1 MRKLI
6 SWIHS
11 GSLIQQIIVALIL
24 GIILAVIWPQ
34 AALSSGFLGRL
45 FVTALKS
52 VAPIL
57 VLILVADAISKH
69 QSDQPSNIK
78 SILLLYVFGTF
89 AAAMTAVAISF
100 LFPTTLDLSLAGSDI
115 SPPGGIAEVL
125 KTLAFNVVDNPVHA
139 LLNANYIGILA
150 WAILAGLALRHTD
163 GTSKK
168 VLADGAFVI
177 SKIVGWVVR
186 LAPIGVFGLIAYAI
200 ADTGFEVLATYTRLI
215 VVLLSAMLI
224 VALLLNPLIVFF
236 KLRRNPYP
244 LVFKCLSQS
253 GITAFFMR
261 SSAANIPVN
270 IKLAK
275 NMGLRKETYSISIP
289 LGATINMAGAAVT
302 ITVMTLA
309 AAHTVGIE
317 VNIVTAFLLCLLAT
331 IGATGASGVPGGSL
345 LLIPMACSLFGID
358 DSVAAQVVGIGFIIG
373 VIQDSAETGLNSSTD
388 ILFTAAADL
397 ADQEKTQTT
406 LNNSSL

>member
-1 MRKLI
+1 MQKFMRWLK
-6 SWIHS
+6 S

-24 GIILAVIWPQ
+24 GILLAVIWPQ
-34 AALSSGFLGRL
+34 AALSSGILGRL

-57 VLILVADAISKH
+57 VFILVADAISKH
-69 QSDQPSNIK
+69 RSDQPSNIK
-78 SILLLYVFGTF
+78 SILVLYLFGTF
-89 AAAMTAVAISF
+89 AAAITAVVISF
-100 LFPTTLDLSLAGSDI
+100 LFPTTLDLSLVESDI

-125 KTLAFNVVDNPVHA
+125 KTLAFNVVDNPVNA

-150 WAILAGLALRHTD
+150 WAILCGLALRHTD
-163 GTSKK
+163 GTSKQ
-168 VLADGAFVI
+168 VLADAAFVI

-186 LAPIGVFGLIAYAI
+186 LAPIGIFGLIAYAI
-200 ADTGFEVLATYTRLI
+200 ADTGFEVLATYTKLI
-215 VVLLSAMLI
+215 VVLLAAMLI
-224 VALLLNPLIVFF
+224 VALLLNPLIVFI
-236 KLRRNPYP
+236 KLKRNPYP

-270 IKLAK
+270 MKLAK

-309 AAHTVGIE
+309 AAHTVGID

-397 ADQEKTQTT
+397 ADREKHV
-406 LNNSSL
+406 N

>member
-1 MRKLI
+1 MTRFI
-6 SWIHS
+6 SWLRT
-11 GSLIQQIIVALIL
+11 GSLIQQIIVALVL
-24 GIILAVIWPQ
+24 GVLLAMIWPE
-34 AALSSGFLGRL
+34 AALSSGILGSL
-45 FVTALKS
+45 FVSALKS

-69 QSDQPSNIK
+69 QSYQPSNIK
-78 SILLLYVFGTF
+78 SILVLYVFGTF
-89 AAAMTAVAISF
+89 AAAITAVVISF
-100 LFPTTLDLSLAGSDI
+100 LFPTTLDLSLVESDI
-115 SPPGGIAEVL
+115 APPGGIGEVL
-125 KTLAFNVVDNPVHA
+125 KTLAFNVVDNPIHA

-150 WAILAGLALRHTD
+150 WAILVGLALRHTD

-177 SKIVGWVVR
+177 SKIVGWVIR
-186 LAPIGVFGLIAYAI
+186 LAPIGIFGLIAFAI
-200 ADTGFEVLATYTRLI
+200 ADTGYGVLATYGQLI
-215 VVLLSAMLI
+215 AILLSAMLI
-224 VALLLNPLIVFF
+224 VALLLNPLIVWI
-236 KLRRNPYP
+236 KLKHNPYP
-244 LVFKCLSQS
+244 LVFQCLSQS

-270 IKLAK
+270 MKLAK
-275 NMGLRKETYSISIP
+275 KMGLRKETYSISIP

-317 VNIVTAFLLCLLAT
+317 VHIVSAFLLCLLAT

-397 ADQEKTQTT
+397 ADREKHV
-406 LNNSSL
+406 N

>member
-1 MRKLI
+1 MQKFMRWLK
-6 SWIHS
+6 S

-24 GIILAVIWPQ
+24 GILLAVIWPQ
-34 AALSSGFLGRL
+34 AALSSGILGRL

-57 VLILVADAISKH
+57 VFILVADAISKH
-69 QSDQPSNIK
+69 RSDQPSNIK
-78 SILLLYVFGTF
+78 SILVLYLFGTF
-89 AAAMTAVAISF
+89 AAAITAVVISF
-100 LFPTTLDLSLAGSDI
+100 LFPTTLDLSLVESDI

-125 KTLAFNVVDNPVHA
+125 KALAFNVVDNPVHA
-139 LLNANYIGILA
+139 LLNANYIGILT
-150 WAILAGLALRHTD
+150 WAILGGLALRHTD
-163 GTSKK
+163 GTSKQ
-168 VLADGAFVI
+168 VLADAAFVI

-186 LAPIGVFGLIAYAI
+186 LAPIGIFGLIAYAI
-200 ADTGFEVLATYTRLI
+200 ADTGFEVLATYTKLI
-215 VVLLSAMLI
+215 VVLLAAMLI
-224 VALLLNPLIVFF
+224 VALLLNPLIVFI
-236 KLRRNPYP
+236 KLKRNPYP

-270 IKLAK
+270 MKLAK

-309 AAHTVGIE
+309 AAHTVGID

-397 ADQEKTQTT
+397 ADREKHV
-406 LNNSSL
+406 N

>member
-1 MRKLI
+1 MTRFI
-6 SWIHS
+6 SWLRT
-11 GSLIQQIIVALIL
+11 GSLIQQIIVALVL
-24 GIILAVIWPQ
+24 GVLLAMIWPE
-34 AALSSGFLGRL
+34 AALSSGILGSL
-45 FVTALKS
+45 FVSALKS

-78 SILLLYVFGTF
+78 SILVLYIFGTF
-89 AAAMTAVAISF
+89 AAAITAVVISF
-100 LFPTTLDLSLAGSDI
+100 LFPTTLDLSLVESDI
-115 SPPGGIAEVL
+115 APPGGIGEVL
-125 KTLAFNVVDNPVHA
+125 KTLAFNVVDNPIHA

-177 SKIVGWVVR
+177 SKIVGWVIR
-186 LAPIGVFGLIAYAI
+186 LAPIGIFGLIAYAI
-200 ADTGFEVLATYTRLI
+200 ADTGFGVLATYGQLI
-215 VVLLSAMLI
+215 AILLSAMLI
-224 VALLLNPLIVFF
+224 VALLLNPLIVWI
-236 KLRRNPYP
+236 KLKHNPYP
-244 LVFKCLSQS
+244 LVFQCLSQS

-270 IKLAK
+270 MKLAK
-275 NMGLRKETYSISIP
+275 KMGLRKETYSISIP

-317 VNIVTAFLLCLLAT
+317 VHIVIAFLLCLLAT

-397 ADQEKTQTT
+397 ASQERLKKVGT
-406 LNNSSL
+406 N

>member
-1 MRKLI
+1 MQKFMRWLK
-6 SWIHS
+6 S

-24 GIILAVIWPQ
+24 GILLAVIWPQ
-34 AALSSGFLGRL
+34 AALSNGILGRL

-57 VLILVADAISKH
+57 VFILVADAISKH
-69 QSDQPSNIK
+69 RSDQPSNIK
-78 SILLLYVFGTF
+78 SILVLYLFGTF
-89 AAAMTAVAISF
+89 AAAITAVVISF
-100 LFPTTLDLSLAGSDI
+100 LFPTTLDLSLVESDI

-125 KTLAFNVVDNPVHA
+125 KALAFNVVDNPVHA
-139 LLNANYIGILA
+139 LLNANYIGILT
-150 WAILAGLALRHTD
+150 WAILGGLALRHTD
-163 GTSKK
+163 GTSKQ
-168 VLADGAFVI
+168 VLADAAFVI

-186 LAPIGVFGLIAYAI
+186 LAPIGIFGLIAYAI
-200 ADTGFEVLATYTRLI
+200 ADTGFEVLATYTKLI
-215 VVLLSAMLI
+215 VVLLAAMLI
-224 VALLLNPLIVFF
+224 VALLLNPLIVFI
-236 KLRRNPYP
+236 KLKRNPYP

-270 IKLAK
+270 MKLAK

-309 AAHTVGIE
+309 AAHTVGID

-397 ADQEKTQTT
+397 ADREKHV
-406 LNNSSL
+406 N